1 MENQGILLYIGIA
14 LIILLVLWYIWTAN
28 NLIAKRNRVKQC
40 RSGICVALKQRND
53 MIPNLVAAVKSYMG
67 HENETLTRIA
77 ELRSRTFQPSQE
89 SEQIKTGNELSS
101 LISKLQL
108 SVEDY
113 PELKASEQ
121 FTRLQRNIEDM
132 ELQLQAIRRTYNAAV
147 TDYNNSIE
155 MFPSSIV
162 AGRQN
167 HHQEELIDIPE
178 QEQRNVDVSALLK
191 RCNMESIDFRSLSER
206 LRTELSRVY
215 FWQKIV
221 RILSIIVYLFVFCW
235 MMFVLF
241 GGCLLYTSD
250 AADEL

>member
-14 LIILLVLWYIWTAN
+14 LITLLVLWYIWTAN

-89 SEQIKTGNELSS
+89 TEQIRTGNELSS

-113 PELKASEQ
+113 PELKASSPGCKGA
-121 FTRLQRNIEDM
+121 LKIWNCNCKP
-132 ELQLQAIRRTYNAAV
+132 YAAPIMLRSP
-147 TDYNNSIE
+147 TIITPLRC
-155 MFPSSIV
+155 FPLPSWP
-162 AGRQN
+162 AGR
-167 HHQEELIDIPE
+167 
-178 QEQRNVDVSALLK
+178 
-191 RCNMESIDFRSLSER
+191 
-206 LRTELSRVY
+206 
-215 FWQKIV
+215 
-221 RILSIIVYLFVFCW
+221 IIIRKN
-235 MMFVLF
+235 
-241 GGCLLYTSD
+241 
-250 AADEL
+250 

>member
-14 LIILLVLWYIWTAN
+14 LIILLALWYIWTAN

-89 SEQIKTGNELSS
+89 SEQIRTGNELSS

-121 FTRLQRNIEDM
+121 FTRLQRSPLKIWNCNCKP
-132 ELQLQAIRRTYNAAV
+132 YAAPIMLRSP
-147 TDYNNSIE
+147 TIITPLRC
-155 MFPSSIV
+155 FPLPSWP
-162 AGRQN
+162 AGR
-167 HHQEELIDIPE
+167 
-178 QEQRNVDVSALLK
+178 
-191 RCNMESIDFRSLSER
+191 
-206 LRTELSRVY
+206 
-215 FWQKIV
+215 
-221 RILSIIVYLFVFCW
+221 IIIRKN
-235 MMFVLF
+235 
-241 GGCLLYTSD
+241 
-250 AADEL
+250 

>member
-14 LIILLVLWYIWTAN
+14 LVVLLILWYIWTVN

-53 MIPNLVAAVKSYMG
+53 MIPNLVAVVKSYMG
-67 HENETLTRIA
+67 HENETLLRIT

-89 SEQIKTGNELSS
+89 SEQIRTGAELSS
-101 LISKLQL
+101 LLSRLQL

-113 PELKASEQ
+113 PELKANEQ
-121 FTRLQRNIEDM
+121 FHRLQTCIEDM

-147 TDYNNSIE
+147 TDYNNFIE

-162 AGRQN
+162 ARQQN

-178 QEQRNVDVSALLK
+178 AEQRNVDVSELLK
-191 RCNMESIDFRSLSER
+191 R
-206 LRTELSRVY
+206 V
-215 FWQKIV
+215 
-221 RILSIIVYLFVFCW
+221 
-235 MMFVLF
+235 
-241 GGCLLYTSD
+241 
-250 AADEL
+250 

>member
-14 LIILLVLWYIWTAN
+14 LITLLVLWYIWTAN

-77 ELRSRTFQPSQE
+77 ELRSRTFQSSQE
-89 SEQIKTGNELSS
+89 TEQIRTGNELSS

-113 PELKASEQ
+113 PEL
-121 FTRLQRNIEDM
+121 N
-132 ELQLQAIRRTYNAAV
+132 AV

-191 RCNMESIDFRSLSER
+191 
-206 LRTELSRVY
+206 
-215 FWQKIV
+215 
-221 RILSIIVYLFVFCW
+221 
-235 MMFVLF
+235 
-241 GGCLLYTSD
+241 
-250 AADEL
+250 

>member
-1 MENQGILLYIGIA
+1 MRLLPPFLCEKGKFTDFSDKIMENQGILLYIGIA

-101 LISKLQL
+101 LIFKLQL

-121 FTRLQRNIEDM
+121 FTRLQRSIEDM

-191 RCNMESIDFRSLSER
+191 
-206 LRTELSRVY
+206 
-215 FWQKIV
+215 
-221 RILSIIVYLFVFCW
+221 
-235 MMFVLF
+235 
-241 GGCLLYTSD
+241 
-250 AADEL
+250 

>member
-1 MENQGILLYIGIA
+1 MVNQVILLYIGIA

-53 MIPNLVAAVKSYMG
+53 MIPNMG

-121 FTRLQRNIEDM
+121 FTRLQRSIEDM

-191 RCNMESIDFRSLSER
+191 
-206 LRTELSRVY
+206 
-215 FWQKIV
+215 
-221 RILSIIVYLFVFCW
+221 
-235 MMFVLF
+235 
-241 GGCLLYTSD
+241 
-250 AADEL
+250 